1 MSLIP
6 VKDHK
11 GLFRDSHSQAIIN
24 KNNHDIQ
31 AYIANRKKLLSDKE
45 RISSLEDELHDLKS
59 MIQTLLD
66 K

>member
-24 KNNHDIQ
+24 KNNHDFQ